1 MKIKEIVEDAGG
13 MGAGSVAAVSMP
25 FMQMHRRRKNRLI
38 RHKAGEEIQHRRAAK
53 ELTEEELEQLALE
66 KVLQVFDYTDYK
78 G

>member
-25 FMQMHRRRKNRLI
+25 FMQMHRRRKDRLI
-38 RHKAGEEIQHRRAAK
+38 RRKTGEEIQQRRIAK
-53 ELTEEELEQLALE
+53 ELTEDELEQQAQEL
-66 KVLQVFDYTDYK
+66 VLQVFDYTDYK